1 MTRKLQKAH
10 IAANV
15 VRTIRREGGR
25 FLREDSKNTGMW
37 YEIGDTRTIRK
48 AGQALR
54 EDESKNCYNNQT
66 TTSNKESEDDSGSNH
81 SNPSTYQYENLKT
94 IQYYSEKSNEKS
106 LQMIHSE
113 E

>member
-25 FLREDSKNTGMW
+25 FLREDSNNTGMW
-37 YEIGDTRTIRK
+37 YEIGDARAIRK

-54 EDESKNCYNNQT
+54 EDESKNCYNDQIT
-66 TTSNKESEDDSGSNH
+66 SSNKESDVDSRSNH
-81 SNPSTYQYENLKT
+81 SKPSICQYENLKI
-94 IQYYSEKSNEKS
+94 IQ
-106 LQMIHSE
+106 
-113 E
+113 